1 MSCPPGG
8 WGWIAVH
15 VGYALAIAVHS
26 LMARER
32 AIQRCRRPRV
42 VDRLLGAISEEA
54 PLGPLLRPRGTTA
67 VDLLG
72 PFGCVGEDDDLVVS
86 NLREAARH
94 GEIVLVGVDAVY
106 ALAGPERREE
116 RGVARQHAEVSVAPG
131 HHDLVDG
138 LGDNVARRRD
148 DLKREAIGHY
158 ATSRSFLALSIASPI
173 SPTI

>member
-1 MSCPPGG
+1 
-8 WGWIAVH
+8 
-15 VGYALAIAVHS
+15 
-26 LMARER
+26 MARER

-86 NLREAARH
+86 NPREAARH

-106 ALAGPERREE
+106 DLAGPELREE
-116 RGVARQHAEVSVAPG
+116 PGLPRPHPEVSVPPG
-131 HHDLVDG
+131 HQH
-138 LGDNVARRRD
+138 
-148 DLKREAIGHY
+148 
-158 ATSRSFLALSIASPI
+158 LA
-173 SPTI
+173 